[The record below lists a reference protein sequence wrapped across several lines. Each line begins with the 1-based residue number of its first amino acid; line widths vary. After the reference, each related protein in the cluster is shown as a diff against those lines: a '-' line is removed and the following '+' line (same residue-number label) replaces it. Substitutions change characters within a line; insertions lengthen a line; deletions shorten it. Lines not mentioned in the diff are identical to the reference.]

1 MQGAWLFREAASFF
15 ERGALPA
22 GAVSPGTA
30 PVVAVAAAPR
40 HPSNAVL
47 VQMRR
52 DGGPAQPVRGMPE
65 TAPLKEGAQWFRAI
79 FPHLDKGRR
88 IDYQVELI
96 RAGQLLATLPADGS
110 WLTVIGGPDEAAP
123 SGGRSPVHSTG
134 ASPSPGG
141 PRWAFDLPFF
151 AALTVNLRPEILG
164 ETPEGYRINFF
175 VENGRVRGPRIDA
188 VVRRDGSDWIQV
200 RPDGIVKP
208 DIRLTLETADGAL
221 ILYRAGG
228 VCEFGS
234 DGYAKAAAG
243 QFTGCPPFYATPTF
257 VTAHPDWT
265 WLNRCQGFGIGRV
278 VMEELQVQYDI
289 YLPRVTDRRTD
300 A

>member
-15 ERGALPA
+15 ERSALPA

-110 WLTVIGGPDEAAP
+110 WLTVIGGSDEAAP

-134 ASPSPGG
+134 ASPSPGA

-228 VCEFGS
+228 VCDFGS